1 MTKPKK
7 GRGPQRGPQPAAQE
21 TTMLVADASRVAEV
35 AMRLASPTE
44 EPILP
49 AEAPDPEVT
58 ARAARRRFTA
68 AYKLQ
73 ILRTAD
79 ACAGAGE
86 VGTVL
91 RRAGLYSSH
100 LTTWRRQRDAG
111 SLAALAPKKRGRPAE
126 QPSSPLARRVAEL
139 ERDNAAL
146 TRRLHQAET
155 IIDVQKKLCSLLG
168 IPLPSPER
176 DGSGS

>member
-1 MTKPKK
+1 MAMPKLKPS
-7 GRGPQRGPQPAAQE
+7 RRPQRPERAARE
-21 TTMLVADASRVAEV
+21 VVPVPDAVVRVAAVRV
-35 AMRLASPTE
+35 ASAP
-44 EPILP
+44 EPVVP

-91 RRAGLYSSH
+91 RREGLYSSH

-111 SLAALAPKKRGRPAE
+111 SLAALAPKKRGRPAAW
-126 QPSSPLARRVAEL
+126 SAPLARRIAEL

-155 IIDVQKKLCSLLG
+155 IIDVQKKLCTLLG
-168 IPLPSPER
+168 IPLNPPES
-176 DGSGS
+176 DGSAS

>member
-1 MTKPKK
+1 MP
-7 GRGPQRGPQPAAQE
+7 
-21 TTMLVADASRVAEV
+21 VADASSGAEV
-35 AMRLASPTE
+35 ATHLTSPTE
-44 EPILP
+44 ARVMP

-58 ARAARRRFTA
+58 ARATRRRFTA

-111 SLAALAPKKRGRPAE
+111 SLAALAPKKRGRPAA
-126 QPSSPLARRVAEL
+126 PSSPLARRIAEL

-155 IIDVQKKLCSLLG
+155 IIDVQKKLCTLLG
-168 IPLPSPER
+168 IPLPPSAS
-176 DGSGS
+176 DGSAS

>member
-1 MTKPKK
+1 MP
-7 GRGPQRGPQPAAQE
+7 
-21 TTMLVADASRVAEV
+21 VADASSGAEV
-35 AMRLASPTE
+35 ATHLTTPTE
-44 EPILP
+44 ARVMP

-58 ARAARRRFTA
+58 ARATRRRFTA

-111 SLAALAPKKRGRPAE
+111 SLVALAPKKRGRPAA
-126 QPSSPLARRVAEL
+126 PSSPLARRIAEL

-155 IIDVQKKLCSLLG
+155 IIDVQKKLCTLLG
-168 IPLPSPER
+168 IPLPPSAS
-176 DGSGS
+176 DGSAS

>member
-1 MTKPKK
+1 MP
-7 GRGPQRGPQPAAQE
+7 
-21 TTMLVADASRVAEV
+21 VADASSGAEV
-35 AMRLASPTE
+35 ATHLTSLTE
-44 EPILP
+44 ARVMP

-58 ARAARRRFTA
+58 ARATRRRFTA

-111 SLAALAPKKRGRPAE
+111 SLAALAPKKRGRPAA
-126 QPSSPLARRVAEL
+126 PSSPLARRIAEL

-146 TRRLHQAET
+146 THRLHQAET
-155 IIDVQKKLCSLLG
+155 IIDVQKKLCTLLG
-168 IPLPSPER
+168 IPLPPSAS
-176 DGSGS
+176 DGSAS

>member
-1 MTKPKK
+1 MTKSKK
-7 GRGPQRGPQPAAQE
+7 GRGPQRRPRSAAEE
-21 TTMLVADASRVAEV
+21 TTMPVADASSVAEV
-35 AMRLASPTE
+35 AMRLTNPTE
-44 EPILP
+44 ARVMP
-49 AEAPDPEVT
+49 AEAPNPEVT
-58 ARAARRRFTA
+58 ARATRRRFTA

-126 QPSSPLARRVAEL
+126 PSSPLARRIAEL

-155 IIDVQKKLCSLLG
+155 IIDVQKKLCTLLG
-168 IPLPSPER
+168 IPPPPPAS
-176 DGSGS
+176 DGSAS

>member
-1 MTKPKK
+1 MTKSKK
-7 GRGPQRGPQPAAQE
+7 GRGPQPRPRSAAEE
-21 TTMLVADASRVAEV
+21 TTMPVADASSGAEV
-35 AMRLASPTE
+35 ATHLTTPTE
-44 EPILP
+44 ARVMP

-58 ARAARRRFTA
+58 ARATRRRFTA

-111 SLAALAPKKRGRPAE
+111 SLVALAPKKRGRPAA
-126 QPSSPLARRVAEL
+126 PSSPLARRIAEL

-155 IIDVQKKLCSLLG
+155 IIDVQKKLCTLLG
-168 IPLPSPER
+168 IPLPPSAS
-176 DGSGS
+176 DGSAS